1 MEFTGTPMMGFPQ
14 TSRTIGVC
22 YEVSVGVGLPS
33 DRGSLLFLAFV
44 YNFHGKPRDFHSL
57 FGILLVF
64 RCEVAPVQGF
74 VRCVFGPLA
83 DLGIHRMSHEKNI
96 VDWSL

>member
-1 MEFTGTPMMGFPQ
+1 MEIENPT
-14 TSRTIGVC
+14 C
-22 YEVSVGVGLPS
+22 
-33 DRGSLLFLAFV
+33 V
-44 YNFHGKPRDFHSL
+44 YNFMGKPIDVHSL

-83 DLGIHRMSHEKNI
+83 DLGIHRMNREKKNL

>member
-1 MEFTGTPMMGFPQ
+1 MEIENPT
-14 TSRTIGVC
+14 
-22 YEVSVGVGLPS
+22 
-33 DRGSLLFLAFV
+33 FV

-83 DLGIHRMSHEKNI
+83 DLGIHRMSHEKKHC
-96 VDWSL
+96 